1 MAAIGHALANAPPN
15 ERPAIVIPPLAGTEP
30 AAVGAPPANF
40 GEGDVFLS
48 SAELDAADNVDG
60 SPESAVDANFYN
72 ALKRVRL
79 IGHTASSLYTQSY
92 NFRIRVMEKIQA
104 IRSLIYFMRA
114 VVSNI
119 ENALQTGM
127 SHADAIAE
135 AAQDVREALRAER
148 TAVTNALAPLNMD
161 LLGAIVELLEAPGLR
176 PDDIII
182 ALENAIAAWTA
193 ELERLVREPT
203 LDAAGAVVAGTPPAG
218 ILHEAHPNAVG
229 PAPAAAPGPAAEAA
243 EWHASYPPPGP
254 APGENIGAPLGP
266 QLPAHAAGTPSATPN
281 LPAPPAAY
289 DANNPG
295 GNYGVQGGGWTPQGV
310 RKKKQKHKKS
320 HKRKSHKRKS
330 HKKKK
335 RRKRRKKTRHRHRRK
350 KIRMTRRRKRGGF
363 FKKIT
368 RSL

>member
-127 SHADAIAE
+127 THADAIAE
-135 AAQDVREALRAER
+135 AARDVREALRAER

-176 PDDIII
+176 PDDIIT

-203 LDAAGAVVAGTPPAG
+203 LDAAGAVVPGTPPAG
-218 ILHEAHPNAVG
+218 ILHEGHPNAVG

-254 APGENIGAPLGP
+254 PPGENVGAALGP
-266 QLPAHAAGTPSATPN
+266 QLPALVPGTPSATPN

-289 DANNPG
+289 DAANPG
-295 GNYGVQGGGWTPQGV
+295 SNYGVQGGGWTPQGV
-310 RKKKQKHKKS
+310 RKKKQKHRKTRR
-320 HKRKSHKRKS
+320 KR
-330 HKKKK
+330 K
-335 RRKRRKKTRHRHRRK
+335 RRKRRKKKKTRHRRRRK
-350 KIRMTRRRKRGGF
+350 KVRMTRRRKRGGF